1 MGQDIMRRV
10 TMTTIRLKRDS
21 FPICS
26 KKFSHIGNDS
36 KPIYKPS
43 VTVVS
48 GEVASYHD
56 HKLGIYRREHRG
68 HERRKWDY
76 VLVDLATGRTLY
88 TAARKIEIL
97 QDLEDKTGKLKR
109 YLEIIEKPHYSH
121 LVAKFQRLKQG
132 G

>member
-1 MGQDIMRRV
+1 
-10 TMTTIRLKRDS
+10 MTTIRLKRDS
-21 FPICS
+21 FPICA

-36 KPIYKPS
+36 KPIYKPCI
-43 VTVVS
+43 TVVS

-68 HERRKWDY
+68 YERRKWDY

-88 TAARKIEIL
+88 ATARKIEIL
-97 QDLEDKTGKLKR
+97 QDLEDKTVKLKR
-109 YLEIIEKPHYSH
+109 YLEITEKPHYAH

-132 G
+132 GQYDTR

>member
-1 MGQDIMRRV
+1 
-10 TMTTIRLKRDS
+10 MTTIRLKRDS

-36 KPIYKPS
+36 KPIYKPC

-48 GEVASYHD
+48 GEVASYHE

-68 HERRKWDY
+68 YERRKWDY
-76 VLVDLATGRTLY
+76 VLVDIATGRTLY
-88 TAARKIEIL
+88 TAARKIEIV
-97 QDLEDKTGKLKR
+97 QDLEAKAGKLER
-109 YLEIIEKPHYSH
+109 YLEITEKPHYTI
-121 LVAKFQRLKQG
+121 LVEKFKRLKQG

>member
-1 MGQDIMRRV
+1 MSQDITRRV

-26 KKFSHIGNDS
+26 KKFSHIDNDS
-36 KPIYKPS
+36 KPIYKPC
-43 VTVVS
+43 VTIVS

-68 HERRKWDY
+68 YERRKWDY

-97 QDLEDKTGKLKR
+97 QDLEDKTVKLKR
-109 YLEIIEKPHYSH
+109 YLEIIEKPHYTH
-121 LVAKFQRLKQG
+121 LVEKFKRLKQG

>member
-1 MGQDIMRRV
+1 
-10 TMTTIRLKRDS
+10 MTTIRLKRDS

-26 KKFSHIGNDS
+26 KKFSHIDNDS
-36 KPIYKPS
+36 KPIYKPC

-68 HERRKWDY
+68 YERRKWDY

-97 QDLEDKTGKLKR
+97 QDLEDKAVKLKR
-109 YLEIIEKPHYSH
+109 YLEIIEKPHYTH
-121 LVAKFQRLKQG
+121 LVEKFKRLKQG

>member
-1 MGQDIMRRV
+1 
-10 TMTTIRLKRDS
+10 MTTIRLKRDS

-26 KKFSHIGNDS
+26 KKFSHTGADS
-36 KPIYKPS
+36 KPIYKPC

-48 GEVASYHD
+48 GEVASYHG

-76 VLVDLATGRTLY
+76 VLVDLAAGRTLY
-88 TAARKIEIL
+88 TAARKIEL
-97 QDLEDKTGKLKR
+97 VQDLEDSTGKLKR
-109 YLEIIEKPHYSH
+109 YLEITEKPHYTH
-121 LVAKFQRLKQG
+121 LVEKFKRLKQG